1 MRDAITKTENRMIT
15 AVQTQ
20 HNHQQITVDQLHTQ
34 TLENQ
39 QQTQSLLNNLNHPAT
54 NVSLVKTWI
63 QAKNTQTEITEMPH
77 PFSIELPPN
86 FLSEEFN
93 LIQEKLQDC
102 CKISQSGS
110 DAIVNPTL
118 SVSDYFYFIFKGE
131 IFMVFFMIV
140 FLLYI
145 MEVL

>member
-15 AVQTQ
+15 IVQTQ
-20 HNHQQITVDQLHTQ
+20 HNHQQITVDQLHSQ

-39 QQTQSLLNNLNHPAT
+39 QRTQSLLNALNHPAT

-63 QAKNTQTEITEMPH
+63 QAKNTQTEITEMPR

-86 FLSEEFN
+86 FLSEEFK

-102 CKISQSGS
+102 CRISQG
-110 DAIVNPTL
+110 AEIIVNPTL
-118 SVSDYFYFIFKGE
+118 SLSDYFYFIFKDE
-131 IFMVFFMIV
+131 IFLLLFMIIFV
-140 FLLYI
+140 LYI
-145 MEVL
+145 MDVL